1 MADENE
7 DIYDDAGDEGG
18 EDMGDFPDE
27 EGADVII
34 ESGPKPSSE
43 TQILLN
49 HHPEIW
55 VDYVET
61 IKKRLVRDPSK
72 AVSYPFLNQ
81 FEKTKVL
88 SFRSSQLAQG
98 NKPYITVPDIVSDV
112 YTIAKME
119 LKERKLPYLIKR
131 PLPDGDYEYWKL
143 NDLIIF
149 D

>member
-1 MADENE
+1 MADDYEE
-7 DIYDDAGDEGG
+7 AYDEVDDGG
-18 EDMGDFPDE
+18 VEVDDFPDE
-27 EGADVII
+27 ESPDVVTGAT
-34 ESGPKPSSE
+34 GPKPSSE

-61 IKKRLVRDPSK
+61 IKKKLVRDPSK
-72 AVSYPFLNQ
+72 AVSYPFLNL

-88 SFRSSQLAQG
+88 SFRASQLAQG
-98 NKPYITVPDIVSDV
+98 NKSYIAVPDTVSDV

-131 PLPDGDYEYWKL
+131 PLPDGDYEYWRI

>member
-1 MADENE
+1 MADYEEPDYDDVDDVGVDGDDFNE
-7 DIYDDAGDEGG
+7 DTVDEV
-18 EDMGDFPDE
+18 
-27 EGADVII
+27 VIGM
-34 ESGPKPSSE
+34 GPKPSSE

-61 IKKRLVRDPSK
+61 IKAKLVRDPTK

-88 SFRSSQLAQG
+88 SFRASQLAQG
-98 NKPYITVPDIVSDV
+98 NKPFIAVPDIVSDV

-131 PLPDGDYEYWKL
+131 PLPDGDYEYWRL

>member
-1 MADENE
+1 MADDYEE
-7 DIYDDAGDEGG
+7 AYDEVDDGG
-18 EDMGDFPDE
+18 VEVEDFPDE
-27 EGADVII
+27 EAVDVVTGAT
-34 ESGPKPSSE
+34 GPKPSSE

-61 IKKRLVRDPSK
+61 IKKKLVRDPTK

-88 SFRSSQLAQG
+88 SFRASQLAQG
-98 NKPYITVPDIVSDV
+98 NKPYIAVHDIVSDV

-131 PLPDGDYEYWKL
+131 PLPDGDYEYWRI

>member
-1 MADENE
+1 MADEYE
-7 DIYDDAGDEGG
+7 ETYDDVDDGGVELDE
-18 EDMGDFPDE
+18 FPDE
-27 EGADVII
+27 EGAEIVID
-34 ESGPKPSSE
+34 SGPKPSSE

-55 VDYVET
+55 VDYVKT
-61 IKKRLVRDPSK
+61 IEKKIVRDPTK

-88 SFRSSQLAQG
+88 SFRASQLAQG
-98 NKPYITVPDIVSDV
+98 NKPYIAVPDNVSDV

-131 PLPDGDYEYWKL
+131 PLPDGDYEYWRL
-143 NDLIIF
+143 SELMVF
-149 D
+149 E

>member
-1 MADENE
+1 MADYEE
-7 DIYDDAGDEGG
+7 EYDDG
-18 EDMGDFPDE
+18 EDQGVEGDDFAED
-27 EGADVII
+27 DVTDAVVDV
-34 ESGPKPSSE
+34 GPKPSSE
-43 TQILLN
+43 TQVLLN

-61 IKKRLVRDPSK
+61 IKKKLVRDPMK

-88 SFRSSQLAQG
+88 SFRASQLAQG
-98 NKPYITVPDIVSDV
+98 NKPYIAVPDIISDV

-131 PLPDGDYEYWKL
+131 PLPDGDYEYWRI

>member
-1 MADENE
+1 MADEYE
-7 DIYDDAGDEGG
+7 DNDYEVDDAGENEDFVEDIG
-18 EDMGDFPDE
+18 EDVVV
-27 EGADVII
+27 DV
-34 ESGPKPSSE
+34 GPKPSSE

-61 IKKRLVRDPSK
+61 INRKIVRDPTK

-88 SFRSSQLAQG
+88 TFRASQLAQG
-98 NKPYITVPDIVSDV
+98 NKPYIAVPDIISDV

-119 LKERKLPYLIKR
+119 LKERRLPYLIKR
-131 PLPDGDYEYWKL
+131 PLPDGDYEYWRL

>member
-1 MADENE
+1 MADEYE
-7 DIYDDAGDEGG
+7 ETYDDVDDGGVELDE
-18 EDMGDFPDE
+18 FPDE
-27 EGADVII
+27 EGAEIVID
-34 ESGPKPSSE
+34 SGPKPSSE

-55 VDYVET
+55 VDYVKT
-61 IKKRLVRDPSK
+61 IEKKIVRDPTK

-88 SFRSSQLAQG
+88 SFRASQLAQG
-98 NKPYITVPDIVSDV
+98 NKPYIAVPDNVSDV

-131 PLPDGDYEYWKL
+131 PLPDGDYEYWRI
-143 NDLIIF
+143 NDLMIF

>member
-1 MADENE
+1 MADDYEE
-7 DIYDDAGDEGG
+7 PVFDEGDDG
-18 EDMGDFPDE
+18 GLDVEEFPDE
-27 EGADVII
+27 EGGDLVVDA
-34 ESGPKPSSE
+34 GPKPSSE

-61 IKKRLVRDPSK
+61 IKQKLVRDPTK

-88 SFRSSQLAQG
+88 SFRASQLAQG

-119 LKERKLPYLIKR
+119 LKERKLPYIIKR
-131 PLPDGDYEYWKL
+131 PLPDGDYEYWKI